1 MNKLIPTQLK
11 NKAAIYYAVGI
22 LIFSAIAGVIVTIM
36 VIVNR
41 NS

>member
-1 MNKLIPTQLK
+1 MNEKLATKLK
-11 NKAAIYYAVGI
+11 NKTAIYYAVGI
-22 LIFSAIAGVIVTIM
+22 FVFSAIATVIVTII